1 MATVN
6 VLIAGCGYVGTALGV
21 RLAAEGYTVWGL
33 RRQPGCLPAG
43 IQPFAADL
51 TLPETL
57 QGLPPALD
65 IVVYA
70 AGTEGASDTAY
81 RQAYVEGIQHLLE
94 ALQRQRQRPRRILL
108 TSSTSVYA
116 QTQGEWVNETSPTH
130 PEYYS
135 GQRLLEGEQLLLG
148 GPFPATVVRC
158 AGIYGPG
165 RRRLMDRLLQGQAT
179 FPEGESQYTNRIHR
193 DDCVGVLRHLIRLAR
208 PESLYLGVDHR
219 PVEQGAL
226 LRWLAA
232 QLGAPPPQVATPET
246 TAVRRSQSNKRCSN
260 ARLLAA
266 GYTFRYPTY
275 QHGYTA
281 LLAELGYGP
290 LGR

>member
-1 MATVN
+1 
-6 VLIAGCGYVGTALGV
+6 LC
-21 RLAAEGYTVWGL
+21 
-33 RRQPGCLPAG
+33 RRPERLPAG

-70 AGTEGASDTAY
+70 AGTDGASDAAY
-81 RQAYVEGIQHLLE
+81 RQAYVEGVQHLLD
-94 ALQRQRQRPRRILL
+94 ALQRQRQRPRRLLL

-116 QTQGEWVNETSPTH
+116 QKRGEWVNETSLTQ

-135 GQRLLEGEQLLLG
+135 GQRLLEGEQLLLE
-148 GPFPATVVRC
+148 GPFPATVVRF

-165 RRRLMDRLLQGQAT
+165 RTRLIDRLLRGQAT

-208 PESLYLGVDHR
+208 PASLYLGADHR

-232 QLGAPPPQVATPET
+232 QLGAPSPRIETPEA
-246 TAVRRSQSNKRCSN
+246 TAVRRSPSNKRCSN

-290 LGR
+290 CAR